1 MRPARARWLAEF
13 FRAGPPLPRPLRK
26 AWGGLRRAT
35 TSSLTRRIVILN
47 LAALVA
53 LVAGILYLNKF
64 RAGLIDTRVESLLTQ
79 GQIIAAAIAAQAS
92 VDVDAITID
101 PDKLLELQAGQSGSP
116 YSVGEGAADFPIN
129 PERVAPLL
137 RRLISPTRTRA
148 RIYDPDGA
156 LILDLRG
163 LYTRGQVQSFDLPPP
178 GRQGP
183 IERWWDAAKLWY
195 RSGELPVYEE
205 IGAANGR
212 EYPEVASA
220 LNGSAASVVRVG
232 DRRRPHRLRRRPRAA
247 LPRRARE
254 PAPLH
259 RIRATSTRSCRP
271 SGWPSCASSS
281 SPRW

>member
-1 MRPARARWLAEF
+1 MVADANRSNGATRKSSWLAEF

-53 LVAGILYLNKF
+53 LVGGILYLNKF

-156 LILDLRG
+156 LILDSRG

-178 GRQGP
+178 GRQGLRSSAGGTP
-183 IERWWDAAKLWY
+183 QSSGTAAASC
-195 RSGELPVYEE
+195 RSTRRSAPPT
-205 IGAANGR
+205 AANT
-212 EYPEVASA
+212 
-220 LNGSAASVVRVG
+220 
-232 DRRRPHRLRRRPRAA
+232 RRW
-247 LPRRARE
+247 PRR
-254 PAPLH
+254 
-259 RIRATSTRSCRP
+259 
-271 SGWPSCASSS
+271 
-281 SPRW
+281 